1 MADLATLQQKY
12 EPVLKAID
20 RFTPEGAALQ
30 NVALDGDKLYIKATL
45 PSQVTL
51 NFVWDQI
58 KKVDPTYADLHH
70 ELINAGGESQEYTV
84 KSGDMLSKIA
94 QHFYG
99 DGNNYGIIA
108 KANNLS
114 NPNALKAGDKLT
126 IPVKPE
132 PH

>member
-30 NVALDGDKLYIKATL
+30 NVALDGDKLYVKATL
-45 PSQVTL
+45 PSQVAL

-58 KKVDPTYADLHH
+58 KKVDPTFADLHH
-70 ELINAGGESQEYTV
+70 ELINTGGQEQQYTV
-84 KSGDMLSKIA
+84 KAGDMLSKIA

-99 DGNNYGIIA
+99 DGNLYEPIA
-108 KANNLS
+108 QANNLAS
-114 NPNALKAGDKLT
+114 PNAIKVGSQIT
-126 IPVKPE
+126 IPVRS
-132 PH
+132 

>member
-30 NVALDGDKLYIKATL
+30 DVSLDGDKLHVKATL

-58 KKVDPTYADLHH
+58 KKVDATYADLHH
-70 ELINAGGESQEYTV
+70 ELANSGGDTQPYTV

-99 DGNNYGIIA
+99 DGNLYELIV
-108 KANNLS
+108 KANNIS
-114 NPNALKAGDKLT
+114 NPNALKAGEQLT
-126 IPVKPE
+126 IPVKS
-132 PH
+132 

>member
-20 RFTPEGAALQ
+20 RFAPEGAALQ
-30 NVALDGDKLYIKATL
+30 DVSLAGDKLHVKATL

-58 KKVDPTYADLHH
+58 KKVDPQYADLQH
-70 ELINAGGESQEYTV
+70 ELVNTGGQEQEYTV
-84 KSGDMLSKIA
+84 KPGDILGKIA

-99 DGNNYGIIA
+99 DANLYEMIT
-108 KANNLS
+108 KANGISDPNKLS
-114 NPNALKAGDKLT
+114 VGTKLT
-126 IPVKPE
+126 IPVRS
-132 PH
+132 

>member
-20 RFTPEGAALQ
+20 RFQPEGAALQ
-30 NVALDGDKLYIKATL
+30 NVALDGEKLYVKATL

-70 ELINAGGESQEYTV
+70 EMVNTGGQDQPYTV

-99 DGNNYGIIA
+99 DGNLYEPIA
-108 KANNLS
+108 EANNLS
-114 NPNALKAGDKLT
+114 NPNALKVGEQIT
-126 IPVKPE
+126 IPVRS
-132 PH
+132 

>member
-1 MADLATLQQKY
+1 MADLAALQQKY

-20 RFTPEGAALQ
+20 RFTPDGASLQ
-30 NVALDGDKLYIKATL
+30 NVALDGDKLYVKATL
-45 PSQVTL
+45 PSQVAL

-58 KKVDPTYADLHH
+58 KQVDPTYADLHH
-70 ELINAGGESQEYTV
+70 ELINVGGESQEYTV

-99 DGNNYGIIA
+99 DGNDYEQIA

-114 NPNALKAGDKLT
+114 NPNALKAGETLT
-126 IPVKPE
+126 IPLKS
-132 PH
+132 

>member
-30 NVALDGDKLYIKATL
+30 DVSLDGDKLHIKATL

-58 KKVDPTYADLHH
+58 KKVDATYADLHH
-70 ELINAGGESQEYTV
+70 ELINTGGDTQPYTV
-84 KSGDMLSKIA
+84 HPGDILGKIA

-99 DGNNYGIIA
+99 DANLYHLIA
-108 KANNLS
+108 EHNHITDPNKLS
-114 NPNALKAGDKLT
+114 AGTKLE
-126 IPVKPE
+126 IPVKS
-132 PH
+132 

>member
-20 RFTPEGAALQ
+20 RFAPEGAALQ
-30 NVALDGDKLYIKATL
+30 NVSLDGDKLYVKATL

-70 ELINAGGESQEYTV
+70 ELVNTGGQEQAYTV

-99 DGNNYGIIA
+99 DGNLYEPIV
-108 KANNLS
+108 KANHIS
-114 NPNALKAGDKLT
+114 NPNALKAGEALT
-126 IPVKPE
+126 IPVRS
-132 PH
+132 

>member
-20 RFTPEGAALQ
+20 RFSPEGAALQ
-30 NVALDGDKLYIKATL
+30 DVSLDGEQLHVKAIL

-58 KKVDPTYADLHH
+58 KKVDATYADLHH
-70 ELINAGGESQEYTV
+70 ELINTGGETQPYTV

-99 DGNNYGIIA
+99 DGNLYELIV
-108 KANNLS
+108 KANNIS
-114 NPNALKAGDKLT
+114 NPNALKAGEQLT
-126 IPVKPE
+126 IPVKS
-132 PH
+132 

>member
-20 RFTPEGAALQ
+20 RFSPEGAALQ
-30 NVALDGDKLYIKATL
+30 DVSLDGDKLHVKATL

-58 KKVDPTYADLHH
+58 KKVDPSYADLHH
-70 ELINAGGESQEYTV
+70 ELVNTGGETQPYTV
-84 KSGDMLSKIA
+84 KSGDMLGKIA

-99 DGNNYGIIA
+99 DAKFYPQIA
-108 KANNLS
+108 AANHIA
-114 NPNALKAGDKLT
+114 NPDALAAGTKLE
-126 IPVKPE
+126 IPVKA
-132 PH
+132 

>member
-20 RFTPEGAALQ
+20 RFTPDGAALQ
-30 NVALDGDKLYIKATL
+30 DVSLDGEQLHVKATL

-58 KKVDPTYADLHH
+58 KKVDATYADLHH
-70 ELINAGGESQEYTV
+70 ELVNTGGDSQPYTV
-84 KSGDMLSKIA
+84 QPGDILGKIA

-99 DGNNYGIIA
+99 DA
-108 KANNLS
+108 KDYTLIVEANNIS
-114 NPNALKAGDKLT
+114 NPDALKVGEHLD
-126 IPVKPE
+126 IPVKS
-132 PH
+132 

>member
-20 RFTPEGAALQ
+20 RFAPEGAVLQ
-30 NVALDGDKLYIKATL
+30 DVSLDGDKLHVKGTL

-58 KKVDPTYADLHH
+58 KQVDATYADLHH
-70 ELINAGGESQEYTV
+70 ELVNTGGETQPYV
-84 KSGDMLSKIA
+84 IKAGDMLGKIS

-99 DGNNYGIIA
+99 DAKFYPVIAEANGIA
-108 KANNLS
+108 
-114 NPNALKAGDKLT
+114 NPNSVPVGTKLE
-126 IPVKPE
+126 IPVRT
-132 PH
+132 

>member
-20 RFTPEGAALQ
+20 RFAPEGAALQ
-30 NVALDGDKLYIKATL
+30 DVSLAGDKLHVKATL
-45 PSQVTL
+45 PSQVAL

-58 KKVDPTYADLHH
+58 KKVDPTYADLQH
-70 ELINAGGESQEYTV
+70 ELINAGGETQTYTV

-99 DGNNYGIIA
+99 DGNLYGVIA
-108 KANNLS
+108 KANNIS
-114 NPNALKAGDKLT
+114 DPNKVSVGTQLE
-126 IPVKPE
+126 IPV
-132 PH
+132 HSN

>member
-20 RFTPEGAALQ
+20 RFSPEGAVLQ
-30 NVALDGDKLYIKATL
+30 DVSLDGDALHVKATL

-58 KKVDPTYADLHH
+58 KKVDASYADLHH
-70 ELINAGGESQEYTV
+70 ELVNTGGETQPYVV
-84 KSGDMLSKIA
+84 KPGDILGKIA

-99 DGNNYGIIA
+99 AASEYTLIA
-108 KANNLS
+108 KANNIS
-114 NPNALKAGDKLT
+114 NPDALQAGTTLE
-126 IPVKPE
+126 IPVKS
-132 PH
+132 

>member
-12 EPVLKAID
+12 EPVLQAID

-30 NVALDGDKLYIKATL
+30 DVSLDGDKLHVKATL

-58 KKVDPTYADLHH
+58 KKVDATYADLHH
-70 ELINAGGESQEYTV
+70 ELINTGGDTQAYTV
-84 KSGDMLSKIA
+84 KPGDMLSKIA

-99 DGNNYGIIA
+99 DGNLYELIV
-108 KANNLS
+108 KANNIS
-114 NPNALKAGDKLT
+114 NPNALKAGEQLT
-126 IPVKPE
+126 IPVKS
-132 PH
+132 

>member
-30 NVALDGDKLYIKATL
+30 DVSLNGDKLHVKATL

-58 KKVDPTYADLHH
+58 KKVDATYADLHH
-70 ELINAGGESQEYTV
+70 ELTNAGGDTQAYTV

-99 DGNNYGIIA
+99 DGNLYELIV
-108 KANNLS
+108 KANNIS
-114 NPNALKAGDKLT
+114 NPNALKAGEQLT
-126 IPVKPE
+126 IPVKS
-132 PH
+132 

>member
-20 RFTPEGAALQ
+20 RFQPEGATLQ
-30 NVALDGDKLYIKATL
+30 NVALDGEKLYVKATL

-58 KKVDPTYADLHH
+58 KKVDPAYADLHH
-70 ELINAGGESQEYTV
+70 ELVNTGGQNQPYTV

-99 DGNNYGIIA
+99 DGNLYEPIA
-108 KANNLS
+108 NANNLS
-114 NPNALKAGDKLT
+114 NPNALKVGEQIT
-126 IPVKPE
+126 IPVRS
-132 PH
+132 

>member
-20 RFTPEGAALQ
+20 RFAPEGAVLQ
-30 NVALDGDKLYIKATL
+30 DVSLAGDKLHVKATL

-58 KKVDPTYADLHH
+58 KKVDAQFADLQH
-70 ELINAGGESQEYTV
+70 ELVNTGGQDQEYTV
-84 KSGDMLSKIA
+84 KAGDILGKIA

-99 DGNNYGIIA
+99 DANLYSIIT
-108 KANNLS
+108 KANNIS
-114 NPNALKAGDKLT
+114 DPNKVGVGTKLT
-126 IPVKPE
+126 IPVRS
-132 PH
+132 

>member
-30 NVALDGDKLYIKATL
+30 DVSLDGEKLHVKAAL
-45 PSQVTL
+45 PSQVCL

-58 KKVDPTYADLHH
+58 KKVDATYADLHH
-70 ELINAGGESQEYTV
+70 ELINTGGDAQPYTV
-84 KSGDMLSKIA
+84 KPGDMLSKIA

-99 DGNNYGIIA
+99 DGNLYPLIV
-108 KANNLS
+108 KANTIA
-114 NPNALKAGDKLT
+114 NPDALKAGEKLT
-126 IPVKPE
+126 IPLKS
-132 PH
+132 

>member
-20 RFTPEGAALQ
+20 RFTPEGAQLQ
-30 NVALDGDKLYIKATL
+30 DVSLNGDKLHVKATL

-58 KKVDPTYADLHH
+58 KKVDAQFADLDH
-70 ELINAGGESQEYTV
+70 ELVNTGGQDQAYTV

-99 DGNNYGIIA
+99 DGNLYQVIVD
-108 KANNLS
+108 ANNIS
-114 NPNALKAGDKLT
+114 DPNKVGVGTQLN
-126 IPVKPE
+126 IPVRG
-132 PH
+132 

>member
-30 NVALDGDKLYIKATL
+30 DVSLDGDKLHVKATL
-45 PSQVTL
+45 PSQVCL

-58 KKVDPTYADLHH
+58 KKVDATYADLHH
-70 ELINAGGESQEYTV
+70 ELLNTGADTQPYTV
-84 KSGDMLSKIA
+84 KPGDMLSKIA

-99 DGNNYGIIA
+99 DGNLYPLIV
-108 KANNLS
+108 KANTIS
-114 NPNALKAGDKLT
+114 NPNALKAGEQLT
-126 IPVKPE
+126 IPVKS
-132 PH
+132 

>member
-12 EPVLKAID
+12 EPVLKAIE
-20 RFTPEGAALQ
+20 RFQPEGAATQ

-45 PSQVTL
+45 PSQVAL

-70 ELINAGGESQEYTV
+70 ELVNTGGQDQAYTV
-84 KSGDMLSKIA
+84 KPGDLLSKIA

-99 DGNNYGIIA
+99 DGNLYEPIA
-108 KANNLS
+108 KANKMS
-114 NPNALKAGDKLT
+114 NPNALKVGEQIT
-126 IPVKPE
+126 IPVRS
-132 PH
+132 

>member
-20 RFTPEGAALQ
+20 RFAPEGAALQ
-30 NVALDGDKLYIKATL
+30 NVALDGDKLYVKATL

-70 ELINAGGESQEYTV
+70 EMVNTGGETQPYTV
-84 KSGDMLSKIA
+84 KSGDMLSKIS

-99 DGNNYGIIA
+99 DGNLYELIV
-108 KANNLS
+108 KANNIS
-114 NPNALKAGDKLT
+114 NPNAVAVGTQLE
-126 IPVKPE
+126 IPVKS
-132 PH
+132 